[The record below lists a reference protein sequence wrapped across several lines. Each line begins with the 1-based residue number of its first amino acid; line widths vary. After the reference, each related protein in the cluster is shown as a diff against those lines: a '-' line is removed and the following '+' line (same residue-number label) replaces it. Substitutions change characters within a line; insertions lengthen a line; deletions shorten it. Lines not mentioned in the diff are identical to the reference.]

1 MMAAIHGREFTP
13 QHKWTKRELKVV
25 TPDKI
30 IKYLNKKIYGK
41 VDVEHD
47 VEPPIYHR
55 RNSVLFWKKA
65 WSYFMLD
72 QNTPWSEVA
81 KHGNPTKSPQVNK
94 LLRAMNKMEAARRGK
109 PSQAR
114 RALVAREYEAILDAL
129 AEHSDIEVGTWLSA
143 YLAFM
148 YNMIARLDD
157 TSKFRSPDLQTF
169 FQFPDYG
176 VTAKL
181 CWTKNC
187 MEERDPPHS
196 NSLRQ

>member
-13 QHKWTKRELKVV
+13 QHKWTKRELKAV

-41 VDVEHD
+41 VDVKHD

-55 RNSVLFWKKA
+55 QNSVLFWKKA

-94 LLRAMNKMEAARRGK
+94 LCRAMNKMEAARRGK
-109 PSQAR
+109 PS
-114 RALVAREYEAILDAL
+114 
-129 AEHSDIEVGTWLSA
+129 
-143 YLAFM
+143 
-148 YNMIARLDD
+148 
-157 TSKFRSPDLQTF
+157 
-169 FQFPDYG
+169 
-176 VTAKL
+176 
-181 CWTKNC
+181 
-187 MEERDPPHS
+187 
-196 NSLRQ
+196 